1 MFCLANLQVQ
11 AQKDDISS
19 KWVADCWNFH
29 PPSYDD
35 KISWGKEEDN
45 GASIYLKDPDTGIV
59 YTDAAGNP
67 IQQQTTGVQFIENLT
82 VGITYKFGQ
91 KTK

>member
-1 MFCLANLQVQ
+1 MTFLLNEWLTVG
-11 AQKDDISS
+11 IST
-19 KWVADCWNFH
+19 H
-29 PPSYDD
+29 LLYDD
-35 KISWGKEEDN
+35 NISWGKEEDN

-67 IQQQTTGVQFIENLT
+67 IQQQTTSVQFRENLT